1 MKHFTILGLAFTSL
15 LLTSC
20 SSGEPKEKLYFYN
33 WGDYIDED
41 LVSQFEEEYNVDV
54 ISEYFTSNE
63 DMYQKLKNGGSSY
76 DVIIP
81 SDYMIEKLINEDM
94 LEPINFAN
102 VPNSTFVEPYLQNVQ
117 YDTENKYSVPYM
129 WGTVG
134 ILYNTDMVTDPVTSW
149 NVLWDEKYSNNI
161 FMYNSQRDSLA
172 VALKLLGYSL
182 NTTNPTELDA
192 AKQLL
197 IDQKPL
203 VQAYVGDNVKDKMIG
218 NEGALAVV
226 YSGDA
231 VYCQMENESLNYIVP
246 EEGSNIWIDA
256 MVIPK
261 GSQNKELAE
270 KFINFLSDPEIA
282 KVNTEYIGFTTA
294 NANTM
299 NLLNQEIISIPG
311 FIVETDKYSNME
323 IFVDLGTSL
332 SLYDEAW
339 TEVLASN

>member
-1 MKHFTILGLAFTSL
+1 MKNFTILGLALTSL

-20 SSGEPKEKLYFYN
+20 NSGTPKEKLYFYN

-41 LVSQFEEEYNVDV
+41 LVSQFEDEYNVEV
-54 ISEYFTSNE
+54 VSEYFTSNE
-63 DMYQKLKNGGSSY
+63 DMYQKLKNGGGNY

-81 SDYMIEKLINEDM
+81 SDYMVEKLINEDM
-94 LEPINFAN
+94 LEPINFDN
-102 VPNSTFVEPYLQNVQ
+102 IPNYDFVEEYLKDVQ
-117 YDTENKYSVPYM
+117 YDKEGKYSVPYM

-134 ILYNTDMVTDPVTSW
+134 ILYNTDMVTEPVDSW
-149 NVLWDEKYSNNI
+149 SILWDEKYSNNI

-182 NTTNPTELDA
+182 NTTDTNELNE

-197 IDQKPL
+197 IEQKPL

-218 NEGALAVV
+218 DEGALAVV

-231 VYCQMENESLNYIVP
+231 VYCQMENPSLNYIVP
-246 EEGSNIWIDA
+246 KEGSNIWVDA

-261 GSQNKELAE
+261 SSQNKELAE
-270 KFINFLSDPEIA
+270 KFINFLSDPEVA

-294 NANTM
+294 NADAIK
-299 NLLNQEIISIPG
+299 LLDQEIISLPG
-311 FIVETDKYSNME
+311 FIVDSNNYSNME
-323 IFVDLGTSL
+323 IFVDLGASL